1 MVAKKSKVQLYD
13 TTLRDG
19 AQRAGISFS
28 VEDKLKIA
36 KRLGEIGI
44 HFIEGGWPGSN
55 PKDAEF
61 FARARAL
68 DLKRATLV
76 AFGSTRRA
84 STKAESDP
92 NLRALMES
100 GTRVV
105 TLVGKSWDLH
115 VTDVLNTTLEG
126 NLKMIADSVRYIKSG
141 GQSVF
146 FDAEH
151 FFDGYKSNSEYA
163 LRTIEA
169 AAEAGAN
176 CIVLCDTNGGALP
189 HEVAVAVKAAKKI
202 GIPLG
207 IHAHNDGEL
216 AVANT
221 LAAVEAG
228 ATQVQGTINGYGE
241 RSGNANLCS
250 IIPALKLKM
259 GINCISDE
267 NLARLTDVSRYV
279 SELANIIP
287 DPHLP
292 YVGASAFTHKAG
304 LHVSGMMKHEESYQ
318 HINPDLVG
326 NRSQVLVSELSGLS
340 NITYKA
346 RELGLDIPK
355 GERARAVL
363 EQIKALEKQGFQY
376 EGAEASFELLLKRTD
391 PDYRSPFELVDFM
404 VVVEKHRRTPTI
416 SDRMEDMLSEA
427 MVKVR
432 VGGEVIHTAAEGNGP
447 VNALDA
453 ALRKGLL
460 QFYPSLSV
468 VKLMDYKVRILE
480 ESDGTKS
487 KVRVLIESSDG
498 EHDWRTVGSSTN
510 IMEASWIALADSLE
524 YWLLRHGIAIPR
536 KATRRKS
543 DPFYSGE
550 AWTDGME
557 PRGAIPRPG

>member
-1 MVAKKSKVQLYD
+1 VGRKSKVQLYD

-61 FARARAL
+61 FARARTL

-92 NLRALMES
+92 NLCALMES

-115 VTDVLNTTLEG
+115 VTDVLNTTREG
-126 NLKMIADSVRYIKSG
+126 NLKMIADSVRYIKAG

-151 FFDGYKSNSEYA
+151 FFDGYKRNPEYA

-169 AAEAGAN
+169 AVEAGAD

-189 HEVAVAVKAAKKI
+189 HEVAVAVKAAKKV

-524 YWLLRHGIAIPR
+524 YWLLRHGLAAS
-536 KATRRKS
+536 KKVTRR
-543 DPFYSGE
+543 SG
-550 AWTDGME
+550 
-557 PRGAIPRPG
+557 

>member
-1 MVAKKSKVQLYD
+1 MVRKRSRVQLYD

-36 KRLGEIGI
+36 QRLAEIGI

-61 FARARAL
+61 FARARTL
-68 DLKRATLV
+68 DLKRSVLV

-84 STKAESDP
+84 NIKAQEDP
-92 NLRALMES
+92 NLNALKES

-115 VTDVLNTTLEG
+115 VTDVLNTTLDE
-126 NLKMIADSVRYIKSG
+126 NLRMIADSIRYLKSG

-151 FFDGYKSNSEYA
+151 FFDGLKRNFGYA
-163 LRTIEA
+163 LRTIEV
-169 AAEAGAN
+169 AAEAGAD

-189 HEVAVAVKAAKKI
+189 GEVAAAVKAAKKF
-202 GIPLG
+202 GISLG
-207 IHAHNDGEL
+207 IHVHNDGEL

-221 LAAVEAG
+221 LAAVQAG
-228 ATQVQGTINGYGE
+228 AIQVQGTINGYGE

-259 GINCISDE
+259 GINCISDR
-267 NLARLTDVSRYV
+267 NLARLTEVSRYV

-287 DPHLP
+287 DPNLP

-304 LHVSGMMKHEESYQ
+304 LHVSGMMRQGESYQ

-355 GERARAVL
+355 GERAKAVL

-376 EGAEASFELLLKRTD
+376 EGAEASFELLVRRTD

-404 VVVEKHRRTPTI
+404 VVVEKHRRAPI
-416 SDRMEDMLSEA
+416 VSARQEDMLSEA

-432 VGGEVIHTAAEGNGP
+432 VGDEVIHTAAEGNGP

-453 ALRKGLL
+453 ALRKALL
-460 QFYPSLSV
+460 QFYPSLSA

-510 IMEASWIALADSLE
+510 IMEASWVALADSLE
-524 YWLLRHGIAIPR
+524 YWLLRHSSVASK
-536 KATRRKS
+536 KATRR
-543 DPFYSGE
+543 SG
-550 AWTDGME
+550 
-557 PRGAIPRPG
+557 

>member
-1 MVAKKSKVQLYD
+1 MVDKRSRVQLYD

-36 KRLGEIGI
+36 KRLAEIGI

-55 PKDAEF
+55 PKDVEF
-61 FARARAL
+61 FARARTL
-68 DLKRATLV
+68 DLKRAALV

-84 STKAESDP
+84 NIKAQEDP
-92 NLRALMES
+92 NLNALKES

-115 VTDVLNTTLEG
+115 VTDVLNTALEE
-126 NLKMIADSVRYIKSG
+126 NLRMIADSIRYLKSG

-151 FFDGYKSNSEYA
+151 FFDGYKRNSKYA
-163 LRTIEA
+163 LRTVEV
-169 AAEAGAN
+169 AAEAGAD

-189 HEVAVAVKAAKKI
+189 GEVAAAVKAAKKV
-202 GIPLG
+202 GISLG
-207 IHAHNDGEL
+207 IHVHNDGEL

-221 LAAVEAG
+221 LAAVQAG
-228 ATQVQGTINGYGE
+228 AIQVQGTINGYGE

-259 GINCISDE
+259 GINCISDR
-267 NLARLTDVSRYV
+267 NLARLTEVSRYV

-287 DPHLP
+287 DPNLP

-304 LHVSGMMKHEESYQ
+304 LHVSGMMRHGESYQ

-355 GERARAVL
+355 GERAKAVL
-363 EQIKALEKQGFQY
+363 EQIKALEQQGFQY
-376 EGAEASFELLLKRTD
+376 EGAEASFELLVRRTA

-404 VVVEKHRRTPTI
+404 VVVEKHRRAPI
-416 SDRMEDMLSEA
+416 VSARQEDMLSEA

-432 VGGEVIHTAAEGNGP
+432 VGDKVIHTAAEGNGP

-453 ALRKGLL
+453 ALRKALL
-460 QFYPSLSV
+460 QFYPSLSA

-510 IMEASWIALADSLE
+510 IMEASWVALADSLE
-524 YWLLRHGIAIPR
+524 YWLLRHSSVAPR
-536 KATRRKS
+536 KATRR
-543 DPFYSGE
+543 SG
-550 AWTDGME
+550 
-557 PRGAIPRPG
+557 

>member
-1 MVAKKSKVQLYD
+1 VAKKQKVQLYD

-61 FARARAL
+61 FARARTL

-151 FFDGYKSNSEYA
+151 FFDGYKRNSEYA

-169 AAEAGAN
+169 AVEAGAD

-189 HEVAVAVKAAKKI
+189 HEVTAAVKAAKKV

-250 IIPALKLKM
+250 IIPALKLKL

-460 QFYPSLSV
+460 QFYPSLSA

-524 YWLLRHGIAIPR
+524 YWLLRHGLAAS
-536 KATRRKS
+536 KKVTRR
-543 DPFYSGE
+543 SG
-550 AWTDGME
+550 
-557 PRGAIPRPG
+557 